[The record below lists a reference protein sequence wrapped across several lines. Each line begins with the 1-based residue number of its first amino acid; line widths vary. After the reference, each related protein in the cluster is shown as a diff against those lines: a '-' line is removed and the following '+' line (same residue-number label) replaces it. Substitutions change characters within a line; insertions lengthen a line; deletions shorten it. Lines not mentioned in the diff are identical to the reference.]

1 MATKPL
7 EPNQIAFIDGTVIT
21 AQPLKISLLRPFM
34 KRFQELPMATD
45 DNDKSIDILLD
56 CVAIAMKQYKPELAD
71 DRESLENNLDLPTV
85 YKIVDIAS
93 GVPIADPTAI
103 VNALGK

>member
-1 MATKPL
+1 MANKPL
-7 EPNQIAFIDGTVIT
+7 EPNQIAFLDGTVIT

-34 KRFQELPMATD
+34 KKFQELPMVND

-56 CVAIAMKQYKPELAD
+56 CVQIAMKQYKPELAED
-71 DRESLENNLDLPTV
+71 KSALEDNLDLPTV

-93 GVPIADPTAI
+93 GVPIVDPVAV
-103 VNALGK
+103 VNTLGK